1 MGGVDT
7 PFDMGEVAV
16 GSRACVGGDCVA
28 VVVEFLIRGL
38 VLRSLGLQS
47 STSYRYDNFLERGEG
62 EEGEDEDEVDAGID
76 EVVFVRSWGGVHTGK
91 QDDLLHSYSH
101 TYIG

>member
-28 VVVEFLIRGL
+28 VVVEFLMRGL
-38 VLRSLGLQS
+38 VLRSFNRCS
-47 STSYRYDNFLERGEG
+47 SISHRYEHVLRRGKG
-62 EEGEDEDEVDAGID
+62 GEDEDEVDAGID
-76 EVVFVRSWGGVHTGK
+76 EVVFVRS
-91 QDDLLHSYSH
+91 
-101 TYIG
+101 